1 METRWAR
8 SRVSSR
14 TTALSSRVCST
25 NFPSPSSTPATAS
38 RRWVE
43 SYEAIRNSLDEV
55 AQQQGVRDTVDRA
68 AEQAYELVE
77 EIKDAV
83 TPVAKVAAG
92 TRLGQRQPAQPARR

>member
-1 METRWAR
+1 M
-8 SRVSSR
+8 
-14 TTALSSRVCST
+14 
-25 NFPSPSSTPATAS
+25 
-38 RRWVE
+38 VE
-43 SYEAIRNSLDEV
+43 SYEAIGNSLDEV

-77 EIKDAV
+77 EIRDTV